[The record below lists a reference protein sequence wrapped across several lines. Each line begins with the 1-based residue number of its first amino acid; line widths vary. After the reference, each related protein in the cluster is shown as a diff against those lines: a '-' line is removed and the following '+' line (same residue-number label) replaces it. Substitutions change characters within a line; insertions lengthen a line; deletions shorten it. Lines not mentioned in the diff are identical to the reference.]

1 MYFLPIYIK
10 RYKTKIKAQD
20 FVFNV
25 RQNTLYI
32 YDKDGYPK
40 ESNPRGLICRNEI
53 DKTIILKERP
63 VYRRFVGAVTAIFI
77 SKSKKNEGELI
88 ITSVAYHDVAGTI
101 WFLFLLFGGIYGA
114 IKGTNIEFTI
124 MIFTF
129 IALLIFMNRQD
140 LILQK
145 KFIEEIIKYTEDN
158 KNY

>member
-10 RYKTKIKAQD
+10 RYKTKIKASD
-20 FVFNV
+20 FVYNV

-114 IKGTNIEFTI
+114 IMGTNFEFTL
-124 MIFTF
+124 MIFVF
-129 IALLIFMNRQD
+129 ITLLIVMNRQD

>member
-20 FVFNV
+20 FVYNV

-53 DKTIILKERP
+53 DKTIFLKERP
-63 VYRRFVGAVTAIFI
+63 VYRRSIGAVTAIFI
-77 SKSKKNEGELI
+77 SESKKNEGELI
-88 ITSVAYHDVAGTI
+88 ITSVAFHDYFGTF
-101 WFLFLLFGGIYGA
+101 WFLILIIGGVFGLIL
-114 IKGTNIEFTI
+114 GTNYEITI
-124 MIFTF
+124 MIIVSITF
-129 IALLIFMNRQD
+129 LIVMNRHD

-145 KFIEEIIKYTEDN
+145 KFIEEIIKYTEN
-158 KNY
+158 KKH

>member
-20 FVFNV
+20 FVYNV

-63 VYRRFVGAVTAIFI
+63 VNRRFVGGVTAIFI

-88 ITSVAYHDVAGTI
+88 ITSVAFHDYLGTF
-101 WFLFLLFGGIYGA
+101 WFIILLIAGIYGA

-129 IALLIFMNRQD
+129 IALLIVMNRQD

-145 KFIEEIIKYTEDN
+145 KFIEEIIKYTENN
-158 KNY
+158 KNH